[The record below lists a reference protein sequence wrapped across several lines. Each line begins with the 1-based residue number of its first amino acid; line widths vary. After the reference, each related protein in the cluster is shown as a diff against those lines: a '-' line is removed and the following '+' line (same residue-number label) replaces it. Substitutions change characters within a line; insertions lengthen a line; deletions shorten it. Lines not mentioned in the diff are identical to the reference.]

1 MRLFTGKN
9 RGAIS
14 VFLCLILLPVLV
26 FCGIIVDASR
36 LFASKTVVSAAGDL
50 TMNAALSAYDKE
62 LKDKYG
68 LLAMAEKP
76 ESPKMKESFLQ
87 YFRESC
93 NGALYLEQETGEEE
107 KIHSMIQLEAED
119 KEFEAKGV
127 ESSSLGQYNV
137 LKQQII
143 EYMKFRGPVYII
155 DDIVEK
161 FKKLPL
167 DKMEEKQEYIEKK
180 SEYGQK
186 VSKLGKPLE
195 KAKKEIDNYIEAWN
209 KIDGLLQGG
218 EPGFAEEYRSKIV
231 FWLAG
236 KSAEMYLNGEYV
248 DVPWEN
254 DDMLRIPEDSATIAA
269 NIAGDITWTEST
281 FDQDKFN
288 DIMAAISVYRQ
299 SDILAGGMTEENG
312 FPEEIIEKFF
322 NLYSTCHDSK
332 EEMMQVYSRAVSDY
346 IDSCDKLQK
355 ELNKNIKKMLDAS
368 EKAQKALEEVKKKYE
383 EAEQVKKEYE
393 SLGQKLE
400 IGNETIEDDNV
411 TIDMQALEELKLCLS
426 GNQAGVESLGNA
438 LEQKISSY
446 QTIPGKITES
456 GLDSVQ
462 AGYLSRYT
470 ESSAVELILSEKG
483 IYWDSM
489 AEETS
494 LCDPAEQTFYKET
507 LAEIGQKTDA
517 PEEKNRDDA
526 RNEAKKNQE
535 AYKAALKAARDLA
548 SAKNLASEQVEQ
560 ETGFAYPEDYP
571 GAGKSEINTDE
582 IKDNTVEV
590 KGDNVNDNSIVED
603 SGNSMG
609 GIEGLLNA
617 IDELTGSTLEKAYIV
632 EYVTEMFNCYTTGMG
647 EEKGNVQS
655 LSGESLFEH
664 YIQAGEMEY
673 ILYGNPK
680 TANNVTYAVSQTF
693 AIRLGINSVY
703 TFLDKEKNTIANG
716 IASAIS
722 TSTGSPWLY
731 PIIKY
736 GYLFCIALSDSGS
749 EVTKLLA
756 GEAVQIVPGK
766 EFKDI
771 TLTYKEYLKLYILC
785 AVLSDKGEKDIVMRA
800 ADCIQLNTKSK
811 LSEKYTMVSLKATVK
826 SSTTFLPK
834 VPAFLGEQGKE
845 TDGKKSI
852 LYRSVLAY

>member
-62 LKDKYG
+62 LKDNYG

-76 ESPKMKESFLQ
+76 ESPKIKETLFQ

-93 NGALYLEQETGEEE
+93 NGALYLEQETEEEE
-107 KIHSMIQLEAED
+107 KLHSMIQLEAED

-195 KAKKEIDNYIEAWN
+195 KAKKEIDNYVKTWN
-209 KIDGLLQGG
+209 EIDGLLQGG

-254 DDMLRIPEDSATIAA
+254 GSTLRIPEDSATIAA

-299 SDILAGGMTEENG
+299 SDSLAGGMTEENG
-312 FPEEIIEKFF
+312 FPKEIIEKFF
-322 NLYSTCHDSK
+322 RLYSICYDSK
-332 EEMMQVYSRAVSDY
+332 EEMLQIYSRAVSDY
-346 IDSCDKLQK
+346 LDNCDKLQK
-355 ELNKNIKKMLDAS
+355 ELNKNIKKMLEAS

-393 SLGQKLE
+393 SLGQNLE
-400 IGNETIEDDNV
+400 IDNKTIEDDNV
-411 TIDMQALEELKLCLS
+411 KIDMQALEELKLCLS
-426 GNQAGVESLGNA
+426 GNQAGVESLGTA

-446 QTIPGKITES
+446 QTIPGKISES
-456 GLDSVQ
+456 GLNAVQ
-462 AGYLSRYT
+462 AGYLSTYP
-470 ESSAVELILSEKG
+470 ESSVVELVLSEKG
-483 IYWDSM
+483 IYWDRL
-489 AEETS
+489 AEEIS
-494 LCDPAEQTFYKET
+494 LCNPTEQTFYKET
-507 LAEIGQKTDA
+507 LAEIGQKTDTSKK
-517 PEEKNRDDA
+517 EERDAERDK
-526 RNEAKKNQE
+526 AKKNQE
-535 AYKAALKAARDLA
+535 EYKAALKAIKELA
-548 SAKNLASEQVEQ
+548 SAKNLSSQQAEQ
-560 ETGFAYPEDYP
+560 ETGFTYPEDYP
-571 GAGKSEINTDE
+571 GAGKSAINTNE
-582 IKDNTVEV
+582 IKDNTVDV
-590 KGDNVNDNSIVED
+590 KGENANDNTIVED

-609 GIEGLLNA
+609 IIEQLLNS

-632 EYVTEMFNCYTTGMG
+632 EYATEMFNCYTTGLG
-647 EEKGNVQS
+647 EEKGDVQS
-655 LSGESLFEH
+655 LSGESLLEH
-664 YIQAGEMEY
+664 YIQVGEIEY

-680 TANNVTYAVSQTF
+680 TANNVMYAVSQTF
-693 AIRLGINSVY
+693 AIRLAINSVY
-703 TFLDKEKNTIANG
+703 IFLDKEENAVANG

-722 TSTGSPWLY
+722 SSTGSPWLY

-736 GYLFCIALSDSGS
+736 GYLFCRALADSGK
-749 EVTKLLA
+749 EMAQLLL
-756 GEAVQIVPGK
+756 GEAVPVVPDTENIK
-766 EFKDI
+766 
-771 TLTYKEYLKLYILC
+771 LTYKEYLKLYVLC
-785 AVLSDKGEKDIVMRA
+785 AVLSDSGEKDIVMRV

>member
-36 LFASKTVVSAAGDL
+36 LFASKTVISAAGDL

-76 ESPKMKESFLQ
+76 ESPKIKETLFQ

-93 NGALYLEQETGEEE
+93 NGALYLEKKTGEED
-107 KIHSMIQLEAED
+107 KLHSMIQLEADD

-127 ESSSLGQYNV
+127 ENSSLGQYDV

-161 FKKLPL
+161 FKNLPL
-167 DKMEEKQEYIEKK
+167 DNMKEKQEYVEKK

-186 VSKLGKPLE
+186 ISKLGKPLE
-195 KAKKEIDNYIEAWN
+195 KAKKEIDSYVEAWN
-209 KIDGLLQGG
+209 EINGLLQGG
-218 EPGFAEEYRSKIV
+218 VPGFVEEYKSKIA

-248 DVPWEN
+248 DFPWGE
-254 DDMLRIPEDSATIAA
+254 DVLRIPEDSATIAA
-269 NIAGDITWTEST
+269 NIGSDIIWTEET
-281 FDQDKFN
+281 FNQSKYI

-299 SDILAGGMTEENG
+299 SNVLAGGMTEENG
-312 FPEEIIEKFF
+312 FPKEIIEKFF
-322 NLYSTCHDSK
+322 RLYSDCYSSK
-332 EEMMQVYSRAVSDY
+332 ETMLQIYGMAVNSY
-346 IDSCDKLQK
+346 LDSCYKLQ
-355 ELNKNIKKMLDAS
+355 NGMDKNIKKMINAAG
-368 EKAQKALEEVKKKYE
+368 KAQQALDEAKKKYE
-383 EAEQVKKEYE
+383 EAEAVKKEYE
-393 SLGQKLE
+393 SLGEKLE
-400 IGNETIEDDNV
+400 IDNEEVEEENV
-411 TIDMQALEELKLCLS
+411 VINIQELENLKLCLL
-426 GNQAGVESLGNA
+426 GNQTSVEALGNV

-446 QTIPGKITES
+446 QTVPGKISEG

-462 AGYLSRYT
+462 AGYLLRYT
-470 ESSAVELILSEKG
+470 ESSAVDLILSENG
-483 IYWDSM
+483 IYWESLT
-489 AEETS
+489 ENTS
-494 LCDPAEQTFYKET
+494 LCNPTEQVFYKET
-507 LAEIGQKTDA
+507 LAKIGQKAEASD
-517 PEEKNRDDA
+517 EENKRD
-526 RNEAKKNQE
+526 EAKDAAKENQE
-535 AYKAALKAARDLA
+535 AYKSALKAIKELA
-548 SAKNLASEQVEQ
+548 SAKNLSSEQVEK

-571 GAGKSEINTDE
+571 GAGKSAINTNE
-582 IKDNTVEV
+582 IKDNTVDV
-590 KGDNVNDNSIVED
+590 KGENANDNTIVEG

-609 GIEGLLNA
+609 IIEQLLNS

-632 EYVTEMFNCYTTGMG
+632 EYATEMFNCYTTGLG
-647 EEKGNVQS
+647 EEKGDVQS
-655 LSGESLFEH
+655 LSGESLLEH
-664 YIQAGEMEY
+664 YIQVGEIEY

-680 TANNVTYAVSQTF
+680 TANNVMYAVSQTF
-693 AIRLGINSVY
+693 AIRLAINSVY
-703 TFLDKEKNTIANG
+703 IFLDKEENAVANG

-722 TSTGSPWLY
+722 SSTGSPWLY

-736 GYLFCIALSDSGS
+736 GYLFCRALADSGK
-749 EVTKLLA
+749 EMAQLLL
-756 GEAVQIVPGK
+756 GEAVPVVPDTENIK
-766 EFKDI
+766 
-771 TLTYKEYLKLYILC
+771 LTYKEYLKLYVLC
-785 AVLSDKGEKDIVMRA
+785 AVLSDSGEKDIVMRV

-811 LSEKYTMVSLKATVK
+811 LSEKYTMVSLNASVK

-834 VPAFLGEQGKE
+834 VPAFLGEKEKE
-845 TDGKKSI
+845 TDGKKRI